1 MNFINIWFQRLIR
14 SWTIWFN
21 SIIGTL
27 LAFWPYLADNIAA
40 LQPYMS
46 MNVYHWL
53 GGILVAGNLVLRFK
67 TNNALKDK

>member
-1 MNFINIWFQRLIR
+1 MNFINIWFHRLIR

-21 SIIGTL
+21 SVLGTL
-27 LAFWPYLADNIAA
+27 LAFWPYLADNITT

-46 MNVYHWL
+46 LTVYHWL
-53 GGILVAGNLVLRFK
+53 GGILVAGNLALRFK